1 MRAVL
6 VGVDFS
12 AVGAEVIAV
21 DVVDEAVA
29 VVVDAGQA
37 VELGL
42 VDGNMGG
49 EVLVGVVDTEGV
61 AELPTKKL
69 SKSLNFHK
77 LRLFYVH
84 KIL

>member
-49 EVLVGVVDTEGV
+49 EVLVGVVGTEGV

>member
-1 MRAVL
+1 MCNFL
-6 VGVDFS
+6 HGFS
-12 AVGAEVIAV
+12 LLPSIY
-21 DVVDEAVA
+21 
-29 VVVDAGQA
+29 
-37 VELGL
+37 LL
-42 VDGNMGG
+42 
-49 EVLVGVVDTEGV
+49 EGV